1 MQIEFR
7 YLAQETGEQHFETK
21 SMKPMQIML
30 KKKPSNGLFP
40 IKVNLADGNFADSHV
55 TFGALGDSFYEYL
68 LKLWLQ
74 VNQHVR
80 L

>member
-1 MQIEFR
+1 
-7 YLAQETGEQHFETK
+7 
-21 SMKPMQIML
+21 MQIML

-74 VNQHVR
+74 VNQHVS
-80 L
+80 